1 MSEEQRSSANKKS
14 KLSGHEK
21 EVISLAGDEETST
34 NQVKGTLIEEETGQN
49 VDFPQSDSE
58 RTLSQHQ
65 ISKGVEKAIA
75 VDVDQEPLIN
85 LQHITY
91 DPAGTSGYKS
101 KEDLIKE
108 FLDERSVAS
117 KESYEL
123 VKEARKMEI
132 SQSSMITVKEKDS
145 GAFRIAVTDNSQV
158 TQVKIQMEKIA
169 IPDKINFHR
178 QA

>member
-1 MSEEQRSSANKKS
+1 M
-14 KLSGHEK
+14 
-21 EVISLAGDEETST
+21 
-34 NQVKGTLIEEETGQN
+34 
-49 VDFPQSDSE
+49 
-58 RTLSQHQ
+58 SQHQ
-65 ISKGVEKAIA
+65 ISKRVEKVVV

-91 DPAGTSGYKS
+91 NPAGTSGYKS

-132 SQSSMITVKEKDS
+132 SQSSLIAMKEKDY
-145 GAFRIAVTDNSQV
+145 GVFRIAVTDNSQV
-158 TQVKIQMEKIA
+158 T
-169 IPDKINFHR
+169 
-178 QA
+178 